1 MEYSVCTTSIL
12 MSVLECIVSIEIN
25 TFILI
30 SSRSNHLISN
40 ARAYMDQKSI
50 NDRALFS
57 ELIRG
62 FETYSNLLIM
72 IISRW
77 VNVCWPTK
85 HKFSISEYHDR
96 NRLFSLGLYFK
107 SLYVSCHRSDAFV
120 LSHAYLMVRW
130 RWGGRDV
137 NSRKV
142 YVKMQQTNIPPFC
155 FTS

>member
-1 MEYSVCTTSIL
+1 MEYSVCTASIL

-25 TFILI
+25 MFILI

-40 ARAYMDQKSI
+40 ARAYIDQKSI

-77 VNVCWPTK
+77 VNVCW
-85 HKFSISEYHDR
+85 
-96 NRLFSLGLYFK
+96 SLCINFQSVNIMIEIGYFPWVCILK
-107 SLYVSCHRSDAFV
+107 AYMFLAIVSDAFV

-130 RWGGRDV
+130 QWGGRDV
-137 NSRKV
+137 NSWKV
-142 YVKMQQTNIPPFC
+142 YVKCNKLTFPGFC